1 MICVNCKYRSLDGRC
16 NRLVSTC
23 TGRNDRVARDYMR
36 GGECGFFE
44 EGHTDRTI
52 GNINFFNT

>member
-1 MICVNCKYRSLDGRC
+1 MICANCKFHSTDGRC

-36 GGECGFFE
+36 NGECDFFE
-44 EGHTDRTI
+44 KGHTERII
-52 GNINFFNT
+52 GNINFFNS